1 MNDSKL
7 MRLCKRAWLAP
18 HDLVSR
24 MQFIWRHGPV
34 SRDNAERVDRICN
47 PAKYRGKEAE
57 VEEFAR
63 QSRLIGATHHF
74 SWALL
79 GSGAALIA
87 WASFGR
93 IPYFDGA
100 KALWMILLGGA
111 VIITGFGLLLRR
123 RSL

>member
-1 MNDSKL
+1 MMDSKF

-18 HDLVSR
+18 HDLVSKL
-24 MQFIWRHGPV
+24 QFVWRHGPV

-57 VEEFAR
+57 IEEFAR
-63 QSRLIGATHHF
+63 KSRLIGATHHL

-79 GSGAALIA
+79 AAGGVLLVMA
-87 WASFGR
+87 AFGR
-93 IPYFDGA
+93 VPFFGA
-100 KALWMILLGGA
+100 SYALWMILLGCL
-111 VIITGFGLLLRR
+111 VIAAGFALLLRK

>member
-1 MNDSKL
+1 MGDSKFIQ
-7 MRLCKRAWLAP
+7 LCKRAWLAP

-24 MQFIWRHGPV
+24 MQFVWRHGPV
-34 SRDNAERVDRICN
+34 SRSNAERVDRICN

-57 VEEFAR
+57 IEEFAR
-63 QSRLIGATHHF
+63 QSRLIGPTHHF

-79 GSGAALIA
+79 ASGAALVG
-87 WASFGR
+87 WASFGH

-100 KALWMILLGGA
+100 KALWMVLLGAA

>member
-24 MQFIWRHGPV
+24 MQFVWRHGPV
-34 SRDNAERVDRICN
+34 SRSNAERVDRICN

-79 GSGAALIA
+79 VAGAALIVF
-87 WASFGR
+87 ASLGR
-93 IPYFDGA
+93 VPYFTGS
-100 KALWMILLGGA
+100 KALWMILLGCS
-111 VIITGFGLLLRR
+111 VIIAGFGLLLRR